1 MQVKTYTGTSTS
13 AVLAAIK
20 ADLGPEAVILDTR
33 ESKENGKTKV
43 TVTAALDR
51 SNGAGNDDALLSGQQ
66 GAGGMPP
73 GWRQWQE
80 EWSTIK
86 HHLLSIMKPELRFE
100 QLSPRQ
106 RLALEFLE
114 REGVDDE
121 VLLTLQQR
129 LLPEPGASILA
140 PLGDLVPVRAW
151 GPENWPQR
159 VHLLAGPF
167 GVGKTTVAMRL
178 ALCLRKMRPGSR
190 ICLANADAD
199 RGGGRL
205 LLKNYA
211 ELSDMEYR
219 EVRSKVECAAVLA
232 EAASHSFDNLIVDLP
247 SLGRGNGIAALLAEL
262 GLADP
267 AHALHLVLSPQYGP
281 AQFRSLLA
289 RYLPQDT
296 AGGSSR
302 REGSLVWTKLDEV
315 EQYGSLVNISAS
327 ARLPVSAL
335 SFGPGLRNTLT
346 PARDAALWRLVFK
359 RELPQAG

>member
-1 MQVKTYTGTSTS
+1 MQVKTYTGTSTT
-13 AVLAAIK
+13 ALLATIK
-20 ADLGPEAVILDTR
+20 ADLGPDAVILDTR

-51 SNGAGNDDALLSGQQ
+51 NNGAGDDDALPGQP
-66 GAGGMPP
+66 GAGAMPP

-121 VLLTLQQR
+121 VLLALQQR

-159 VHLLAGPF
+159 VQLLAGPF

-190 ICLANADAD
+190 ICLVNADAD

-211 ELSDMEYR
+211 ELSDMDYR

-232 EAASHSFDNLIVDLP
+232 EAASHTFDSLIVDLP
-247 SLGRGNGIAALLAEL
+247 SLGRGGGITAQLTEL

-289 RYLPQDT
+289 RYMQD
-296 AGGSSR
+296 GPDGVKR
-302 REGSLVWTKLDEV
+302 REGSLIWTKLDET
-315 EQYGSLVNISAS
+315 EQYGALVNISAS

-335 SFGPGLRNTLT
+335 SFGPGLRNTLA

>member
-1 MQVKTYTGTSTS
+1 MQVKTYTGTSTTS
-13 AVLAAIK
+13 LLAAIK
-20 ADLGPEAVILDTR
+20 ADLGPEAVILETR
-33 ESKENGKTKV
+33 ESKENGAKKV
-43 TVTAALDR
+43 TITAALDR
-51 SNGAGNDDALLSGQQ
+51 NSGAGDDISPVGGNGA
-66 GAGGMPP
+66 MPP

-80 EWSTIK
+80 EWSSIK
-86 HHLLSIMKPELRFE
+86 QHLISLMKPELRFE
-100 QLSPRQ
+100 QLTPRQ

-121 VLLTLQQR
+121 VLLTLQRR
-129 LLPEPGASILA
+129 LLPEPGASILS
-140 PLGDLVPVRAW
+140 PLGDMVPVRSW

-178 ALCLRKMRPGSR
+178 ALAIRKMRPGSR
-190 ICLANADAD
+190 ICLVNADAD

-211 ELSDMEYR
+211 ELSDMDYR
-219 EVRSKVECAAVLA
+219 EVRSKMDWAAINA
-232 EAASHSFDNLIVDLP
+232 ESASGSFDYFIVDLP
-247 SLGRGNGIAALLAEL
+247 SLSREQHMDAVLAEL
-262 GLADP
+262 GLSDP
-267 AHALHLVLSPQYGP
+267 SFALHLVLSPQYGP

-289 RYLPQDT
+289 RYLPQAT
-296 AGGSSR
+296 GNSR
-302 REGSLVWTKLDEV
+302 REGSLIWTKLDEV
-315 EQYGSLVNISAS
+315 EQYGPLINVSIR

-335 SFGPGLRNTLT
+335 SFGPGLRNTLS